1 MTTIN
6 DMIKEG
12 KVKVNPANPFEI
24 SYDSDLLITKEAY
37 DEYTKNVWEE
47 DPDAYKHR
55 KQGES
60 DIEYQN
66 RMLGKNNSHLK
77 QDDFNISNFI
87 QDTMIEKLK
96 EKNNTATIESVC
108 DALKEFLLAKNKN
121 YGNSATEPV
130 RIFSKSN
137 ANEGI
142 LVRMDDKLS
151 RIKNSDSLRSN
162 DLVDLCGYLVLLLK
176 NNGWD
181 NFMDMVD

>member
-6 DMIKEG
+6 DKIKNGEVY
-12 KVKVNPANPFEI
+12 KNPFNTI
-24 SYDSDLLITKEAY
+24 HKEAEGFKT
-37 DEYTKNVWEE
+37 D
-47 DPDAYKHR
+47 
-55 KQGES
+55 
-60 DIEYQN
+60 
-66 RMLGKNNSHLK
+66 
-77 QDDFNISNFI
+77 
-87 QDTMIEKLK
+87 
-96 EKNNTATIESVC
+96 ATIESVC

-151 RIKNSDSLRSN
+151 RIKNSNELKRN
-162 DLVDLCGYLVLLLK
+162 DVVDLAGYLMLLMK

-181 NFMDMVD
+181 NFIDMVD

>member
-6 DMIKEG
+6 DMIKKG
-12 KVKVNPANPFEI
+12 KVRVNPVNPFEI

-37 DEYTKNVWEE
+37 DEYAKNVWEE
-47 DPDAYKHR
+47 DIDAYKYR
-55 KQGES
+55 KQGET

-66 RMLGKNNSHLK
+66 RMLGGSIK
-77 QDDFNISNFI
+77 Q
-87 QDTMIEKLK
+87 E
-96 EKNNTATIESVC
+96 ATIESVC

-151 RIKNSDSLRSN
+151 RIKNSDTLAIN
-162 DLVDLCGYLVLLLK
+162 DTVDLLGYLVLLCK

-181 NFMDMVD
+181 NFKGMID

>member
-6 DMIKEG
+6 DMIKKG
-12 KVKVNPANPFEI
+12 KVRVNPTNPFEI

-37 DEYTKNVWEE
+37 DKYTKNVWEE
-47 DPDAYKHR
+47 DPNAYKFR
-55 KQGES
+55 KTCES
-60 DIEYQN
+60 DIEYKN
-66 RMLGKNNSHLK
+66 RMLGKGNSLT
-77 QDDFNISNFI
+77 S
-87 QDTMIEKLK
+87 E
-96 EKNNTATIESVC
+96 ATIESVC

-130 RIFSKSN
+130 RVFSKSN

-151 RIKNSDSLRSN
+151 RIKNSDTCRIN
-162 DLVDLCGYLVLLLK
+162 DILDLTGYLVLLMK

-181 NFMDMVD
+181 SFMDMVD

>member
-6 DMIKEG
+6 DMIKKS
-12 KVKVNPANPFEI
+12 KVRVNPANPFEI

-47 DPDAYKHR
+47 DPDAYKYR

-60 DIEYQN
+60 DIEYKN
-66 RMLGKNNSHLK
+66 RMLGKGNSL
-77 QDDFNISNFI
+77 IS
-87 QDTMIEKLK
+87 E
-96 EKNNTATIESVC
+96 ATIESVC
-108 DALKEFLLAKNKN
+108 DALKKFLLAKNKN

-130 RIFSKSN
+130 RVFSKSN

-151 RIKNSDSLRSN
+151 RIKNSDSPALN
-162 DLVDLCGYLVLLLK
+162 DTVDLLGYLILLCK
-176 NNGWD
+176 NNNWD
-181 NFMDMVD
+181 DFKGMID

>member
-12 KVKVNPANPFEI
+12 KIRVNPANPFEI

-37 DEYTKNVWEE
+37 DEYAKNVWEE
-47 DPDAYKHR
+47 DIDAYKYR
-55 KQGES
+55 KQGET

-66 RMLGKNNSHLK
+66 RMLGGSVKH
-77 QDDFNISNFI
+77 D
-87 QDTMIEKLK
+87 
-96 EKNNTATIESVC
+96 ATIESVC

-151 RIKNSDSLRSN
+151 RIKNSNELKRN
-162 DLVDLCGYLVLLLK
+162 DIVDLAGYLMLLMK

>member
-6 DMIKEG
+6 DMIEAG
-12 KVKVNPANPFEI
+12 KVRVNPANPFEI

-37 DEYTKNVWEE
+37 DEYTKNVWEK
-47 DPDAYKHR
+47 DPNAYKLR
-55 KQGES
+55 KTCES
-60 DIEYQN
+60 DIEYKN
-66 RMLGKNNSHLK
+66 RMLGKGNSLT
-77 QDDFNISNFI
+77 S
-87 QDTMIEKLK
+87 E
-96 EKNNTATIESVC
+96 ATIESVC

-130 RIFSKSN
+130 RVFSKSN

-151 RIKNSDSLRSN
+151 RIKNSESLKRN
-162 DLVDLCGYLVLLLK
+162 DIVDLAGYLMLLMK

-181 NFMDMVD
+181 NLMDMVD

>member
-6 DMIKEG
+6 DMIKKG
-12 KVKVNPANPFEI
+12 KVRVNPANPFEI

-47 DPDAYKHR
+47 DIDAYKYR
-55 KQGES
+55 KQGET

-66 RMLGKNNSHLK
+66 RMLGGSIK
-77 QDDFNISNFI
+77 Q
-87 QDTMIEKLK
+87 E
-96 EKNNTATIESVC
+96 ATIESVC

-151 RIKNSDSLRSN
+151 RIKNSDSPALN
-162 DLVDLCGYLVLLLK
+162 DTVDLLGYLVLLCK
-176 NNGWD
+176 NNNWD
-181 NFMDMVD
+181 NFKGMVD

>member
-6 DMIKEG
+6 DKIKNGEVYIESFEESENRFNKIVQDAMI
-12 KVKVNPANPFEI
+12 
-24 SYDSDLLITKEAY
+24 
-37 DEYTKNVWEE
+37 
-47 DPDAYKHR
+47 
-55 KQGES
+55 
-60 DIEYQN
+60 
-66 RMLGKNNSHLK
+66 NN
-77 QDDFNISNFI
+77 
-87 QDTMIEKLK
+87 LK
-96 EKNNTATIESVC
+96 EKQNKSDATIESVC

-130 RIFSKSN
+130 RVFSKSN

-151 RIKNSDSLRSN
+151 RIKNSDTCRIN
-162 DLVDLCGYLVLLLK
+162 DILDLTGYLVLLMK

>member
-12 KVKVNPANPFEI
+12 KIRVNPANPFEI
-24 SYDSDLLITKEAY
+24 NYDSDLLITKEAY

-47 DPDAYKHR
+47 DIDAYKYR
-55 KQGES
+55 KQGET
-60 DIEYQN
+60 DLEYQN
-66 RMLGKNNSHLK
+66 RMLGGSIK
-77 QDDFNISNFI
+77 Q
-87 QDTMIEKLK
+87 E
-96 EKNNTATIESVC
+96 ATIESVC

-151 RIKNSDSLRSN
+151 RIKNSDSPALN
-162 DLVDLCGYLVLLLK
+162 DTVDLLGYLVLLCK

-181 NFMDMVD
+181 NFKGMID